1 MRAQVVLLLLAL
13 TSLILFPNTTNA
25 QLRRNYYANVCPN
38 VESIVRGVVNNKFR
52 QTFVTVPATLR
63 LFFHD
68 CFVNGCD
75 ASVIIQST
83 SANTAEKDHPDN
95 LSLAGDGF
103 DTVIKAKAAVDAVPG
118 CRNRVSCAD
127 ILALATRDVIAL
139 SGGPSYGVEL
149 GRLDGLSSTAASV
162 NGRLPQPTFNLNQ
175 LNSLFGSHGLSQ
187 TDMIAL
193 SAAHTLGFSH
203 CSKFSNRIYNFGP
216 RGPVDP
222 TLNMGY
228 ATQLKGMCPRNVD
241 PRIAINM
248 DPTTPRTF
256 DNAYFKNL
264 QKGMGLF
271 TSDQTLFVDPR
282 SRPTV
287 NAWAQNSAAF
297 NQAFVTAMTKMGR
310 IGVKTGSQGNIRRNC
325 AAFN

>member
-1 MRAQVVLLLLAL
+1 MSMVPEIRRWEETRMPVRSKRRRLRVL
-13 TSLILFPNTTNA
+13 PEMEGEEEKERHR
-25 QLRRNYYANVCPN
+25 LRRNYYANVCPN
-38 VESIVRGVVNNKFR
+38 VESIVRGIVNNKFR

-103 DTVIKAKAAVDAVPG
+103 
-118 CRNRVSCAD
+118 R
-127 ILALATRDVIAL
+127 
-139 SGGPSYGVEL
+139 
-149 GRLDGLSSTAASV
+149 
-162 NGRLPQPTFNLNQ
+162 
-175 LNSLFGSHGLSQ
+175 H
-187 TDMIAL
+187 
-193 SAAHTLGFSH
+193 AAHTLGFSH
-203 CSKFSNRIYNFGP
+203 CSKFSNRIYNFSP
-216 RGPVDP
+216 RSPLDP

-228 ATQLKGMCPRNVD
+228 AAQLQGMCPRNVD

-297 NQAFVTAMTKMGR
+297 NQAFITAMTKMGR